1 MHAAVEAV
9 LLKSER
15 LVCHRANY
23 LLLAA
28 MFAIQQHLSLKAIVL
43 TTATKE
49 RVGGSGSRVLWV
61 GTSLLVLEEERHQTR
76 SPIVLMCLGIVYRL
90 FLS

>member
-1 MHAAVEAV
+1 MHAAVESV

-23 LLLAA
+23 LAA
-28 MFAIQQHLSLKAIVL
+28 IFANQQHLSLKAIVL

-49 RVGGSGSRVLWV
+49 RVGEAVRACCGLELR
-61 GTSLLVLEEERHQTR
+61 SLFWKKN
-76 SPIVLMCLGIVYRL
+76 GIKREAQL
-90 FLS
+90 F